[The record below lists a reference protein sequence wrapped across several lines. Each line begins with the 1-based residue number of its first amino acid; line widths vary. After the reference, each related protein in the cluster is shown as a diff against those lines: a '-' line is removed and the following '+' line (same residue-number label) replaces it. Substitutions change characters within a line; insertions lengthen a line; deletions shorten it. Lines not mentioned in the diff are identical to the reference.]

1 VVHPFRTPAT
11 RPNNLPKSDG
21 EQKKSYLV
29 YAQVSE
35 IGCLL
40 VRRITAGVGLMLV
53 MFMFL
58 LVLEPLPVH
67 AAPVLVQQNN
77 AGCSACGL
85 TLTVPFTPVTIGNII
100 VVGVVSGFTTLT
112 SPFITDSLGSSFV
125 QAATQ
130 IFGNLFVFI
139 YYATLASS
147 GADSVKATFT
157 ASGGVIQNVYIY
169 EVSGVTAT
177 GLTTG
182 ISPQSF
188 GTAISTPPTAFQT
201 GAFLFGIAGTGL
213 PSTVGAGAGFTASTA
228 NSGDGHS
235 HAEFSIAG
243 ASSTTTFPQTATS
256 DVSWIEVGIALVPAA
271 PVVGGRVVSI
281 DPLLVLMPWLILIP
295 TLTAAV
301 VGAFLLKRRMH
312 HK

>member
-1 VVHPFRTPAT
+1 M
-11 RPNNLPKSDG
+11 
-21 EQKKSYLV
+21 
-29 YAQVSE
+29 
-35 IGCLL
+35 I
-40 VRRITAGVGLMLV
+40 V
-53 MFMFL
+53 MFIFL

-67 AAPVLVQQNN
+67 AASVLVQQNN
-77 AGCSACGL
+77 AGCVSCGS
-85 TLTVPFTPVTIGNII
+85 TLTVAFTPVTSGNVI
-100 VVGVVSGFTTLT
+100 VVGVVSAFTTLT

-130 IFGNLFVFI
+130 TFGQLFIFI
-139 YYATLASS
+139 YYATLSSS

-157 ASGGVIQNVYIY
+157 ASGGVRQNVYIY
-169 EVSGVTAT
+169 EVSGVTTT

-182 ISPQSF
+182 TSPDSF
-188 GTAISTPPTAFQT
+188 GTAISTPATAFQT

-213 PSTVGAGAGFTASTA
+213 SSTVGAGAGFTPSTD
-228 NSGDGHS
+228 NSGNGFS

-301 VGAFLLKRRMH
+301 VGAFLMKRRMH